1 MAESTPGATSKTG
14 KLVRR
19 EVDTKGNG
27 KPDTSFYYDND
38 RIAREERDESG
49 EGRVTYRAIYENGHL
64 AKVEKDT
71 NNSGKI
77 NIWLYYDTAKD
88 GEVITKEERDLNGD
102 GLVDLWSYYEN
113 GRLVRRDVSAIGLD
127 HLQTR
132 TIARY
137 SGGASTNLAPG
148 N

>member
-1 MAESTPGATSKTG
+1 
-14 KLVRR
+14 LVRR

-49 EGRVTYRAIYENGHL
+49 EGRVTYRATYENGHL

-77 NIWLYYDTAKD
+77 NLWLYYDTAKD
-88 GEVITKEERDLNGD
+88 GEVVTKEERDLNGD
-102 GLVDLWSYYEN
+102 GVPDLWSYYEN

-127 HLQTR
+127 LLSKQEQLPATAAEPR
-132 TIARY
+132 QI
-137 SGGASTNLAPG
+137 SAPG